1 MMTLDQ
7 QVQALLQDAPDDPEM
22 RQITRIFIPVLKSLA
37 GQRRHLQ
44 YFVLQTES
52 GEWVRLSLI
61 NRTQSN
67 REKTVVYAFSTI
79 EDAKMS
85 VETGQD
91 PPCSPVAVAVIDLLF
106 KFFAFNLGESLVFF
120 EKPGDRIKGVELP
133 RSEFE
138 NALYRDSDDLA

>member
-1 MMTLDQ
+1 MNLDQ

-37 GQRRHLQ
+37 AKRRHLQ
-44 YFVLQTES
+44 YYVLQTES

-67 REKTVVYAFSTI
+67 REKTVIYAFSTI

-85 VETGQD
+85 IEPGQD
-91 PPCSPVAVAVIDLLF
+91 IPCNPVPVAVIDLLF

-120 EKPGDRIKGVELP
+120 EKPGDRLKGVEVP

-138 NALYRDSDDLA
+138 DALYGSSDLA

>member
-37 GQRRHLQ
+37 GKRRHLQ
-44 YFVLQTES
+44 YFVLQTDS

-67 REKTVVYAFSTI
+67 REKTVVYAFSTV
-79 EDAKMS
+79 EDAEMS
-85 VETGQD
+85 VEIGQD
-91 PPCSPVAVAVIDLLF
+91 PRCNAVPVAVIDLLF

-120 EKPGDRIKGVELP
+120 EKPGDRVKGVEVP

-138 NALYRDSDDLA
+138 EALYGSSDLA

>member
-1 MMTLDQ
+1 MMNLDQ
-7 QVQALLQDAPDDPEM
+7 QIQALLQDAPNDPEM

-37 GQRRHLQ
+37 AKRRHLQ
-44 YFVLQTES
+44 YYVLQTES
-52 GEWVRLSLI
+52 GEWLRLSLI

-67 REKTVVYAFSTI
+67 REKTVVYAFSTV

-91 PPCSPVAVAVIDLLF
+91 PRCSPVPVAVIDLLF
-106 KFFAFNLGESLVFF
+106 KFFAFNLGDSLVFF
-120 EKPGDRIKGVELP
+120 EKPGDRIKGVELS

-138 NALYRDSDDLA
+138 AALYGEADDLA

>member
-37 GQRRHLQ
+37 AKRRHLQ
-44 YFVLQTES
+44 YYVLQTES
-52 GEWVRLSLI
+52 GEWVRLSLV

-67 REKTVVYAFSTI
+67 REKTVVYAFSTV

-85 VETGQD
+85 MEMGQA
-91 PPCSPVAVAVIDLLF
+91 PPYSPVAVAVIDLLF
-106 KFFAFNLGESLVFF
+106 KFFALNLGESLVFF
-120 EKPGDRIKGVELP
+120 EQPGDRIKGFELT
-133 RSEFE
+133 RSAFE
-138 NALYRDSDDLA
+138 EALYGSSDLA